1 MQDYLIWTILGFVLV
16 IVELITGT
24 FYLLVLGVGAL
35 AGALAAYLGAPFIGQ
50 VAVAG
55 VVASVGTWLVQ
66 RWHAAHHKPGENS
79 NAIDLGQAVTVA
91 RWVNQAD
98 GSLRVKYRGT
108 EWDARVKP
116 GDLASANIAEGGT
129 LYIVAQDGQTWVVGS
144 QRVAANA

>member
-16 IVELITGT
+16 IIELITGT

-35 AGALAAYLGAPFIGQ
+35 GGALAAYLGVPFLGQ

-55 VVASVGTWLVQ
+55 VIAGIGTWWVHK
-66 RWHAAHHKPGENS
+66 WHGGQHKVGDHG
-79 NAIDLGQAVTVA
+79 NAIDIGQSVIVE

-98 GSLRVKYRGT
+98 GALRVKYRGT

-116 GDLASANIAEGGT
+116 GDLGSVNAAEGAT
-129 LYIVAQDGQTWVVGS
+129 MYILAQDGSTWVVGS
-144 QRVAANA
+144 QRPGV